1 MPNIRTIRNRIRS
14 GSNTAKV
21 TRAMEMIAASK
32 MRRAQ
37 QRLLAGRPYSETIAG
52 VMKNLAGQTLDDDS
66 DFHPLMAR
74 REVKRIGI
82 IHITPDRGLC
92 GGLNA
97 NVNRSLGTFVLENS
111 VPVSVVA
118 AGRKGRDFS
127 VRNSLD
133 VRAVFIDMGDA
144 PSLLDTIP
152 IAKSAI
158 EDYTNGYV
166 DEVYVSYSRFVSTVV
181 QRPVIEKILPIDARD
196 LEGEADQAATGG
208 DYIYEPSPIDVL
220 ALLLPRF
227 VEMQVYHAILES
239 IGSEQSARMVAMSGA
254 TDSASEMIQDLTLL
268 MNKVRQASITTELLD
283 IVGGVAALEG

>member
-1 MPNIRTIRNRIRS
+1 M
-14 GSNTAKV
+14 
-21 TRAMEMIAASK
+21 
-32 MRRAQ
+32 
-37 QRLLAGRPYSETIAG
+37 
-52 VMKNLAGQTLDDDS
+52 
-66 DFHPLMAR
+66 
-74 REVKRIGI
+74 
-82 IHITPDRGLC
+82 
-92 GGLNA
+92 
-97 NVNRSLGTFVLENS
+97 
-111 VPVSVVA
+111 
-118 AGRKGRDFS
+118 
-127 VRNSLD
+127 RNSLD